1 MGWKEV
7 VVTGVQLRVVF
18 TKPPIGPVVPGVLVE
33 LPTPAEDCPVPAGV
47 LGVRA
52 YYPRSKGQTCRVKS
66 SQGIGKVPLPS
77 VEPHESSNVS
87 GS

>member
-1 MGWKEV
+1 

-33 LPTPAEDCPVPAGV
+33 LLTPAEDCPALAGV
-47 LGVRA
+47 LSGQA
-52 YYPRSKGQTCRVKS
+52 YYPRSKGQTCRVPS
-66 SQGIGKVPLPS
+66 SQGIGKVPLPIL
-77 VEPHESSNVS
+77 EPHESSKVS